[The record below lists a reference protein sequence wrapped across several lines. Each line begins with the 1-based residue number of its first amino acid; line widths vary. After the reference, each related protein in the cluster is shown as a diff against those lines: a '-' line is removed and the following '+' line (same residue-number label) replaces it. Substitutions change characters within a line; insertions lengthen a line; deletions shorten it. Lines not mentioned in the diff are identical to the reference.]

1 MNSAS
6 SFDAMGSS
14 INPLADRIAVV
25 TGASRGIGYAA
36 ALALAEAGAHVVAV
50 ARTVG
55 GLEELDDAIRARGG
69 AATLVPLDLKDSP
82 AIDRL
87 GAAIYERWGKLDMLL
102 GNAGVLGVVTPLGH
116 LEPKVF
122 EEVMAV
128 NVTANWRL
136 IRSLDP
142 LLRQS
147 DAGRALFVTSG
158 AAERCRPYWG
168 AYSASKAALQA
179 LVKTY
184 AGELKG
190 TRATVNLI
198 DPGPLR
204 TKMRAQ
210 GRPGEDPETL
220 EQPKAVA
227 PDIVRMLSADYVA
240 TGVIFRFPDH
250 STTELLRPIESSD

>member
-1 MNSAS
+1 
-6 SFDAMGSS
+6 MGSS
-14 INPLADRIAVV
+14 GIPLDNRVAVV

-36 ALALAEAGAHVVAV
+36 ALALAETGVHVVAV

-55 GLEELDDAIRARGG
+55 GLEELDDAIRAKGG
-69 AATLVPLDLKDSP
+69 AATLVPLDLKDFP

-102 GNAGVLGVVTPLGH
+102 GNAGMLGVVTPLSH
-116 LEPKVF
+116 LEPKIF
-122 EEVMAV
+122 EDVMAI

-147 DAGRALFVTSG
+147 DSGRALFVTSG

-190 TRATVNLI
+190 TRATANLI

-204 TKMRAQ
+204 TKLRAL
-210 GRPGEDPETL
+210 GRPGEDTATLPPPE
-220 EQPKAVA
+220 AVA
-227 PDIVRMLSADYVA
+227 PDIVRMLSPDYTA
-240 TGVIFRFPDH
+240 IGVIFRFADH
-250 STTELLRPIESSD
+250 ATTELLAPVQSGD

>member
-1 MNSAS
+1 MAPRPR
-6 SFDAMGSS
+6 FK
-14 INPLADRIAVV
+14 DRIALV
-25 TGASRGIGYAA
+25 TGASRGLGRAV
-36 ALALAEAGAHVVAV
+36 ALALAREGAHIVVCARTAGA
-50 ARTVG
+50 
-55 GLEELDDAIRARGG
+55 LEEVDDEIRATGG
-69 AATLVPLDLKDSP
+69 KATILKLDLRAGDR
-82 AIDRL
+82 IDQL
-87 GAAIYERWGKLDMLL
+87 GPVLYQRWGKLDMLL

-179 LVKTY
+179 LVRTY

-190 TRATVNLI
+190 TRATANLI

-204 TKMRAQ
+204 TKMRPM
-210 GRPGEDPETL
+210 GRPGEDPETVQL
-220 EQPKAVA
+220 PEVVA
-227 PDIVRMLSADYVA
+227 PDIVRMLSPDYTA
-240 TGVIFRFPDH
+240 TGVIFRFADH
-250 STTELLRPIESSD
+250 ATTELSSPIESSD